1 MLFKIAK
8 AEGTPGACSEPLS
21 TTQLIRE
28 RSHETNPKKCMVHAG
43 TCSNPTHFPMDG
55 IQDELKTVPRKKN
68 SMPQTRMYHSRAI
81 TFSISSGKG
90 IRQDAWSY
98 TRWGH

>member
-1 MLFKIAK
+1 
-8 AEGTPGACSEPLS
+8 
-21 TTQLIRE
+21 
-28 RSHETNPKKCMVHAG
+28 
-43 TCSNPTHFPMDG
+43 MDG

-90 IRQDAWSY
+90 IRQDA
-98 TRWGH
+98 